1 MIKFIKLTDAFTHN
15 EIVVN
20 VNYIAFMEEDKDKN
34 TIIYFISSLNTER
47 SCSLANIVVK
57 ETINEIQSKMY
68 L

>member
-34 TIIYFISSLNTER
+34 TIIYFISSWNTER

-57 ETINEIQSKMY
+57 ETINEIQTKMY

>member
-20 VNYIAFMEEDKDKN
+20 VNYIAFIEEDKDKN
-34 TIIYFISSLNTER
+34 TIIYFISSCNTER

-57 ETINEIQSKMY
+57 ETINDIQTKMY

>member
-20 VNYIAFMEEDKDKN
+20 VNYIAFMEEHEDKN

-57 ETINEIQSKMY
+57 ETINEIQRKMY

>member
-20 VNYIAFMEEDKDKN
+20 VNYIAFMEEHKGKN

>member
-20 VNYIAFMEEDKDKN
+20 VNYIAFMKEDKDKN
-34 TIIYFISSLNTER
+34 TIIYFISSWNNER
-47 SCSLANIVVK
+47 SCRLANIVVK
-57 ETINEIQSKMY
+57 ETINEIQNKMY

>member
-20 VNYIAFMEEDKDKN
+20 VNYIVFMEEDKDKN

-47 SCSLANIVVK
+47 SCNLANIVVK
-57 ETINEIQSKMY
+57 ETIKEIYKLY

>member
-20 VNYIAFMEEDKDKN
+20 VNYIAFMEEYKDKN
-34 TIIYFISSLNTER
+34 TIIYFISSWNTER

-57 ETINEIQSKMY
+57 ETINKIQSKMY